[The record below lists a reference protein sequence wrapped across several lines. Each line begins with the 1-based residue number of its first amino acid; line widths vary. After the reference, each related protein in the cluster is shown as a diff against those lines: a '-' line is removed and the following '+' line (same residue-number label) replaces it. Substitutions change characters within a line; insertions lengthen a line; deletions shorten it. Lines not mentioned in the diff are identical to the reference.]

1 MPCRVGITTNP
12 AGRKSYWEGQV
23 VGLKNWQI
31 LAKYAT
37 KAEAQVYETTYADL
51 RRIARLPRLTLRA
64 GCDWSLVRLP
74 LRIYKNSILA
84 RYTVSKIHFDLFE
97 VFRCQNCRS

>member
-37 KAEAQVYETTYADL
+37 KAEAQVYETTYAESH
-51 RRIARLPRLTLRA
+51 
-64 GCDWSLVRLP
+64 GCHASPGGQDAIGPWFV
-74 LRIYKNSILA
+74 YHFE
-84 RYTVSKIHFDLFE
+84 YTRVS
-97 VFRCQNCRS
+97 S